1 MAIAVRSPYF
11 IYEGGGQSYQIK
23 ITIEGTLRYT
33 IFKNATLGQFEI
45 AELIRDYIDIDYS
58 GTLSATPETD
68 YVVSVQVYLD
78 VWSTPNGTG
87 TGNLVSTTVLDT
99 DAVDGYGY
107 FSDGYNYSIPSANNV
122 LLSNTTI
129 WTPENTTGSFY
140 YVASTGEITRRSY
153 LANSTSSSNT
163 GWSVTIKRFPCN
175 KYDPIK
181 LVFVNRFGMPQELWF
196 FAKSTESLNAT
207 RDNYKS
213 NVLANNGSYTEEAHQ
228 VKTFNANG
236 KIRYELSTGYISE
249 DYNEFI
255 QELMLS
261 EKVWAHIGGLVR
273 PVTVTDTGVTYK
285 TSLNDKLVSYTVNI
299 EQANDLIS
307 TMR

>member
-23 ITIEGTLRYT
+23 ITINGTLRYT

-45 AELIRDYIDIDYS
+45 AELIRDYINIAYS

-68 YVVSVQVYLD
+68 YVATVEVYLD
-78 VWSTPNGTG
+78 VWSSQNGTG
-87 TGNLVSTTVLDT
+87 TGDVVSTTVLDV

-107 FSDGYNYSIPSANNV
+107 FEDGYNHTTPSSNAV

-140 YVASTGEITRRSY
+140 YVSSSGEITRRSY
-153 LANSTSSSNT
+153 LAASTSSSGT

-196 FAKSTESLNAT
+196 FAKSVESLGAT
-207 RDNYKS
+207 RDRYKS
-213 NVLANNGSYTEEAHQ
+213 NKLNNNGSYDEEVHQ

-236 KIRYELSTGYISE
+236 KIRYSLSTGYISE

-261 EKVWAHIGGLVR
+261 EQVWAHIGGVVR
-273 PVTVTDTGVTYK
+273 PVSVLDSDVTYK
-285 TSLNDKLVSYTVNI
+285 TSLNDKLVAYTVEI